1 MSNATLTVKVKSISK
16 PEAVGAKGTLKQT
29 LVGTT
34 FGDYPQVF
42 EFEARGK
49 FRDAIA
55 NVKVGDVIDITFE
68 LKGREWTSPKNGET
82 YIFTTLF
89 ILSVATGAGA
99 ETTSEEVVGVDV
111 SDVGDDEDMP
121 F

>member
-42 EFEARGK
+42 EFEAFGQR
-49 FRDAIA
+49 RDAIA
-55 NVKVGDVIDITFE
+55 NVKVGDVIDITAE
-68 LKGREWTSPKNGET
+68 LRGREWTSSKTGKT
-82 YIFTTLF
+82 SVFMSLS